1 MAYGPDQILEGAGNT
16 DYERYIR
23 TVELLNLQPVPE
35 TWKHRDELLFTV
47 VHQTSEIWLKH
58 CTAEAIQAVEYLK
71 KDEIRPALRLF
82 PRMMLDIK
90 YCHDALDMLEQMS
103 PWDYQQVRRAL
114 GHGSGFDS
122 PGMNSIRK
130 AIPGL
135 GIEFKRLLAAA
146 NLDLV
151 QLFVRHTEFEDLYLL
166 AEALVELDERMYLWR
181 HRHFKVVER
190 SIGLKVSGTQ
200 GTPVEI
206 LARLNSFTFFPEL
219 WDARTDLTNYAIA
232 EEGEN

>member
-1 MAYGPDQILEGAGNT
+1 MSYGPDQILKGAEGT
-16 DYERYIR
+16 DYERYLR
-23 TVELLNLQPVPE
+23 TSELLSLQKGPD
-35 TWKHRDELLFTV
+35 TWKHRDELLFAV
-47 VHQTSEIWLKH
+47 VHQSSELWLKL
-58 CTAEAIQAVEYLK
+58 CTAEAEQALDYLK
-71 KDEIRPALRLF
+71 RDEIRPALRLF
-82 PRMMLDIK
+82 PRMMLSIK
-90 YCHDALDMLEQMS
+90 YCHEALDMLEQMS

-135 GIEFKRLLAAA
+135 GIEFTRLLAKE
-146 NLDLV
+146 NIELL

-181 HRHFKVVER
+181 SRHFKLVER

-219 WDARTDLTNYAIA
+219 WDIRTEITNYAVA
-232 EEGEN
+232 QEGEN